1 VPTSMPK
8 KESTAELLKPKE
20 RVVATEDM
28 PGIPMGTTGTVIFPE
43 GLTWIRYWVRFDNG
57 VVRGS
62 LDRRKV
68 ARPKE
73 WAEIVRRRES
83 GEDLVDASASTSG
96 DGGDSAPAAAAGESV
111 MVNGVAVPAHLIE
124 RSKNRREVLGV

>member
-1 VPTSMPK
+1 MPK
-8 KESTAELLKPKE
+8 KESTDALLKPKE

-28 PGIPMGTTGTVIFPE
+28 PGIPMGTTGKVIFPE

-57 VVRGS
+57 VIRGT
-62 LDRRKV
+62 LDRRKL
-68 ARPKE
+68 ARPGE

-83 GEDLVDASASTSG
+83 GEEETTATAASGG
-96 DGGDSAPAAAAGESV
+96 DGAPTAAAAEGESV

>member
-1 VPTSMPK
+1 MPK

-28 PGIPMGTTGTVIFPE
+28 PGIPMGTTGKVIFPE

-57 VVRGS
+57 VVRGT
-62 LDRRKV
+62 LDRRKI

-83 GEDLVDASASTSG
+83 GEDLVEASASAAG
-96 DGGDSAPAAAAGESV
+96 GGDSAPAAAAGESV

>member
-1 VPTSMPK
+1 MPK
-8 KESTAELLKPKE
+8 KESTDALLKPKE
-20 RVVATEDM
+20 RVVATDDM
-28 PGIPMGTTGTVIFPE
+28 PGIPMGTTGKVVFPE

-57 VVRGS
+57 VIRGTI
-62 LDRRKV
+62 DRRKL
-68 ARPKE
+68 ARPGE

-83 GEDLVDASASTSG
+83 GEEEVTATAPSSG
-96 DGGDSAPAAAAGESV
+96 DGAPAAAAAEGESV

>member
-1 VPTSMPK
+1 MPK
-8 KESTAELLKPKE
+8 KESTDALLKPKE
-20 RVVATEDM
+20 RVVATDDM
-28 PGIPMGTTGTVIFPE
+28 PGIPTGTAGKVIFPE

-57 VVRGS
+57 VVRGTI
-62 LDRRKV
+62 DRRML
-68 ARPKE
+68 ARPGE

-83 GEDLVDASASTSG
+83 GEAEPTAAAAS
-96 DGGDSAPAAAAGESV
+96 GGDAAPAAAAAEGESV

>member
-1 VPTSMPK
+1 MPK
-8 KESTAELLKPKE
+8 KESSDALLKPKE
-20 RVVATEDM
+20 RVIATEDM
-28 PGIPMGTTGTVIFPE
+28 PGIPTSTAGKVIFPE

-62 LDRRKV
+62 LDRRKL
-68 ARPKE
+68 ARPAE
-73 WAEIVRRRES
+73 WADIVRRRES
-83 GEDLVDASASTSG
+83 GEDDVAATPAS
-96 DGGDSAPAAAAGESV
+96 GGDAPAAAAAEGESV